1 MHIHAA
7 TSQEISLSFRL
18 SRLECTSH
26 FQMDPRKLT
35 DEELVRLLLATRDED
50 LRADLWVEF
59 WRRFYQPVIV
69 LTVRRRIVRRI
80 RRAEPSLVEDLA
92 QETFIKI
99 CKPDFKVLRNFEFR
113 HENALRALLKVMA
126 AHVVEDY
133 FRQHKIVPE
142 PLNPDT
148 PSRSDFRE
156 EVERR
161 RQLEKIENCLQQ
173 LADKPNF
180 ARDYK
185 AFRLYYRE
193 GLTALAISQIPD
205 IGFNGV
211 KGVESALLRMIKFLR
226 QCLGFD
232 STKS

>member
-1 MHIHAA
+1 
-7 TSQEISLSFRL
+7 
-18 SRLECTSH
+18 
-26 FQMDPRKLT
+26 MDPRKLT
-35 DEELVRLLLATRDED
+35 DEELVRLLLATRDEA

-59 WRRFYQPVIV
+59 WRRFHHPVIV
-69 LTVRRRIVRRI
+69 LTVRRRLVRRI
-80 RRAEPSLVEDLA
+80 GRAEPALVEDLA

-142 PLNPDT
+142 HLDFDT
-148 PSRSDFRE
+148 AGQTDFLH

-161 RQLEKIENCLQQ
+161 RQIEKIENCLQQ

-180 ARDYK
+180 PRDHK
-185 AFRLYYRE
+185 AFWLYYRD
-193 GLTALAISQIPD
+193 GLTAQSISQIPD

-211 KGVESALLRMIKFLR
+211 KGVESALLRMIKLLR

-232 STKS
+232 PTNS